1 MNHVEPTTQN
11 RLHRRANVWPAGI
24 QPPAFNTEALHQ
36 QQKGHVVLNP
46 ATLPDGLTQ
55 QQYMQLC
62 CPMVMMADEVIMLP
76 AWINSQGAT
85 AEFNLAMK
93 CGKVIRQAEDG
104 FAWYPTSPEGAA

>member
-1 MNHVEPTTQN
+1 MSNQQRKIVYIAGPMSGLPEYN
-11 RLHRRANVWPAGI
+11 R
-24 QPPAFNTEALHQ
+24 PAFNTEALHQ

-55 QQYMQLC
+55 QQYMQIC

-104 FAWYPTSPEGAA
+104 FAWYPSTEGEVA

>member
-1 MNHVEPTTQN
+1 MSNQQRKIVYIAGPMSGLPEYN
-11 RLHRRANVWPAGI
+11 R
-24 QPPAFNTEALHQ
+24 PAFNTEALH
-36 QQKGHVVLNP
+36 
-46 ATLPDGLTQ
+46 Q

-104 FAWYPTSPEGAA
+104 FVWYPENTGDAA

>member
-1 MNHVEPTTQN
+1 MKKIYIAGPMSGLPNFN
-11 RLHRRANVWPAGI
+11 RD
-24 QPPAFNTEALHQ
+24 AFNSAAHGVLAD
-36 QQKGHVVLNP
+36 GDIPLNP
-46 ATLPDGLTQ
+46 AVYPDGLTQ
-55 QQYMQLC
+55 CEYMQLC

-104 FAWYPTSPEGAA
+104 FAWYPTTEGEAA